1 MSLVKEHFGFEIMK
15 TKKQSKI
22 FAQGTIEYLVVI
34 GVVVVI
40 SLVVV
45 GLLTGLTE
53 NSGTTKTAKKIGA
66 YSSSISISD
75 AAMDSSGDAIFVVRS
90 NQGNDLFLSSV
101 SVNGTSVTNTSTI
114 SQVDDSRVTI
124 SGIVNS
130 CCLAGETGAKE
141 CPVIFNYNTANLTNL
156 SISMNVTV
164 DCINDVEVPVVV
176 VLDTVTPTVSLSYPQ
191 AGATLNQN
199 NVDFNF
205 VVSDAGGLIRDCNL
219 IIDGLVANV
228 NVSNPT
234 RDTNIT
240 LTKTGLSYTTHT
252 WDVNCTDTNGNRGTS
267 GQNRSLTL
275 NVPDS
280 TPPVVYLLNP
290 ANNDINKNSQ
300 LKFDFNFSDQSSV
313 SQCSLK
319 VNNVDVNTSPTL
331 QTSTGYFMQSMSS
344 FTDGFYDW
352 NVSCT
357 DAYNNTG
364 VSLQTR
370 RIQLDLND
378 SQITYCLELSEIDN
392 NRRGNYFLM
401 NDINCTNDTSSGG
414 AMWNSGAGFDPV
426 GDCGATYCAT
436 GDEADFNGLFDGL
449 GHKIYGLNIN
459 RPTTNGASM
468 FASIGGAGI
477 VRNLEILDVNM
488 VGNAHTGILAGAIKG
503 QVSKVGVR
511 GVVETVDSGV
521 GGIAGVLSG
530 SLSESYSSA
539 KVRTRGSSALAI
551 GGLVG
556 ITISA
561 SGATISNCYFDGNVY
576 VSRLYGLHVG
586 GIVGLTN
593 GGTFITNSYSSGVV
607 DGISTVG
614 GLVGTNSA
622 TVSNVFSVSPV
633 LGAPAG
639 GVAGSQSG
647 TFTAGTVYWDTTLT
661 GKSTCYGG
669 FPGGS
674 VNCNSTTNNASYYYN
689 KNNVPMSAWNFTTI
703 WDENATGYPRLRWKT
718 S

>member
-1 MSLVKEHFGFEIMK
+1 M
-15 TKKQSKI
+15 TKKTQTQAN
-22 FAQGTIEYLVVI
+22 AQGTIEYLVVI

-40 SLVVV
+40 SLIVV
-45 GLLTGLTE
+45 GLLTGLTD
-53 NSGTTKTAKKIGA
+53 NSSTAKTAKKIGA
-66 YSSSISISD
+66 YSSGISISD
-75 AAMDSSGDAIFVVRS
+75 AAMDSTGDAIFMVRS

-101 SVNGTSVTNTSTI
+101 SVNGTDVTNTSPI
-114 SQVDDSRVTI
+114 SQVSDSKVII
-124 SGIVNS
+124 SGVVNS
-130 CCLAGETGAKE
+130 CCLAGETGTKE
-141 CPVIFNYNTANLTNL
+141 CPVVFHYSTPNLTNL
-156 SISMNVTV
+156 SIPLTVTV
-164 DCINDVEVPVVV
+164 ECVEDVVV
-176 VLDTVTPTVSLSYPQ
+176 PIVVALDTVIPTVTLSYPL

-219 IIDGLVANV
+219 ILDGAIANV
-228 NVSNPT
+228 NVSSPT

-280 TPPVVYLLNP
+280 TPPVVYLLSP

-300 LKFDFNFSDQSSV
+300 LKFDFNFSDASAIT
-313 SQCSLK
+313 QCNLK
-319 VNNVDVNTSPTL
+319 VNNVDVNTNPTL
-331 QTSTGYFMQSMSS
+331 LTSTGYFMQSMSS
-344 FTDGFYDW
+344 LSDGFYDW

-357 DAYNNTG
+357 DSYNNTG
-364 VSLQTR
+364 ISLQTR
-370 RIQLDLND
+370 RLQLDLND

-401 NDINCTNDTSSGG
+401 NDINCTADTSSGG
-414 AMWNSGAGFDPV
+414 SMWNSGAGFDPI
-426 GDCGATYCAT
+426 GDCGATFCAT

-511 GVVETVDSGV
+511 GVVETGDSGV
-521 GGIAGVLSG
+521 GGIAGVMSG

-539 KVRTRGSSALAI
+539 NVRTRGSTALAI
-551 GGLVG
+551 GGLLG
-556 ITISA
+556 LTINA

-576 VSRLYGLHVG
+576 ASRAYGLHVG
-586 GIVGLTN
+586 GLVGLTN
-593 GGTFITNSYSSGVV
+593 SGTFIKNSYSSGVV

-614 GLVGTNSA
+614 GLVGTNYS
-622 TVSNVFSVSPV
+622 TDSNVFSVGPV
-633 LGAPAG
+633 IGAMSG
-639 GVAGSQSG
+639 GLTGSQNG
-647 TFTAGTVYWDTTLT
+647 TFSNAYWDTTLT
-661 GKSTCYGG
+661 TETTCYW
-669 FPGGS
+669 GGS
-674 VNCNSTTNNASYYYN
+674 VNCNSTTNNPSYYYN
-689 KNNVPMSAWNFTTI
+689 KNNAPMSSWNFTTI